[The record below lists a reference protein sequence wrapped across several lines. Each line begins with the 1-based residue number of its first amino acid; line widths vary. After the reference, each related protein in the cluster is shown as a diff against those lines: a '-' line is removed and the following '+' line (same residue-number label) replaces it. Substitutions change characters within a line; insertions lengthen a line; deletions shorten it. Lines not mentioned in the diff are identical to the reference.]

1 MKRRPTRTGRSAL
14 AGTAIRVAGAL
25 TALALIFA
33 GLAPAQAASY
43 IRIGGSGSSWA
54 GNALQDWVSRV
65 GSQGVTVDYENK
77 GSSTGRKEFA
87 DKMKQFAV
95 SEIPYTGDTAD
106 PRDNSL
112 PPFKY
117 AMLPV
122 VAGGTAFMYN
132 LKTGP
137 NRLTSLKLSQ
147 QAIAKIFTGQVQKWN
162 EPIIRADNP
171 GVPLPDA
178 RVNVVVRSDG
188 SGATAQFT
196 LWLLR
201 QFPADYAVLCQ
212 KTGCNPRAATS
223 FFPIGNGQLQNFVAQ
238 NGSQGV
244 TTYTA
249 NNQYTI
255 NYDEYSYAKGI
266 DFPTAQVK
274 NASGFYTLPTESAV
288 AVALTQAKINLD
300 SKSANYLSQDLS
312 RVYGYHDPRSYPMS
326 AYSYMIVPTQT
337 TEALNAAQGATL
349 GYFANYALCEG
360 QRPMGQLGY
369 SPLPMNLVLAAMDQI
384 QKIPGVDKPTL
395 DKINQTKTSVRT
407 GGTPACNNPTFKP
420 GDSPAM
426 NQLVRSAPF
435 DPACDA
441 ACQAPWTGSNAAENQ
456 GPGSTGSNTGNGG
469 GKAAPAAATGAA
481 GGTASGKTAP
491 AGSAAPAAAAP
502 AANGNTAAA
511 RTGSAGASCDADT
524 GTCGTTAQAQGA
536 VAGQALAPVSTNLP
550 AYNGWG
556 QPQTLLVV
564 VGLLLLVLVLAPPL
578 IAHLLGRGTPVRPG
592 KQGSRT

>member
-1 MKRRPTRTGRSAL
+1 MTRRPTRTSTRARIAGVLIAL
-14 AGTAIRVAGAL
+14 G
-25 TALALIFA
+25 LIFV
-33 GLAPAQAASY
+33 GLVPAQAASY

-132 LKTGP
+132 LKTGA
-137 NRLTSLKLSQ
+137 NRLTTLKLSQ

-162 EPIIRADNP
+162 DPIIRADNP

-201 QFPADYAVLCQ
+201 QFPADYAKLCQ
-212 KTGCNPRAATS
+212 KTGCNPKSATS

-266 DFPTAQVK
+266 GFPTAQVK
-274 NASGFYTLPTESAV
+274 NAAGFYTLPTESAV

-312 RVYGYHDPRSYPMS
+312 RVYGYRDPRSYPMS
-326 AYSYMIVPTQT
+326 AYSYMIVPTQN
-337 TEALNAAQGATL
+337 TEALNNAQGATL

-384 QKIPGVDKPTL
+384 RKIPGVDKATL
-395 DKINQTKTSVRT
+395 DKMNQTKASVKS

-435 DPACDA
+435 DSACDA

-456 GPGSTGSNTGNGG
+456 GPGSTGSNAGNGG
-469 GKAAPAAATGAA
+469 GKTPAPGSAPAQAAP
-481 GGTASGKTAP
+481 
-491 AGSAAPAAAAP
+491 GSAEAAKSASAPAAAAGAHAAAGP
-502 AANGNTAAA
+502 AAAA
-511 RTGSAGASCDADT
+511 CDPDT
-524 GTCGTTAQAQGA
+524 GTCGTTVQAQGA
-536 VAGQALAPVSTNLP
+536 TNGQVLAPVSTNL
-550 AYNGWG
+550 ASNNGWG
-556 QPQTLLVV
+556 QSQTLLVV
-564 VGLLLLVLVLAPPL
+564 IGLLMLVLVLAPPL
-578 IAHLLGRGTPVRPG
+578 AAHLLSRRAPSKAG
-592 KQGSRT
+592 KQGSPT

>member
-1 MKRRPTRTGRSAL
+1 MIRRPTRTTTARVGGVLIAL
-14 AGTAIRVAGAL
+14 G
-25 TALALIFA
+25 LIFA

-87 DKMKQFAV
+87 DKMKQFTV

-147 QAIAKIFTGQVQKWN
+147 EAIAKIFTGQVQKWN

-201 QFPADYAVLCQ
+201 QFPAEYAKLCQ
-212 KTGCNPRAATS
+212 RTGCDPKTATS

-255 NYDEYSYAKGI
+255 NYDEYSYSKGI
-266 DFPTAQVK
+266 DFPAAQVK
-274 NASGFYTLPTESAV
+274 NAAGFYTLPTESAV
-288 AVALTQAKINLD
+288 AVALTQAKINMD

-312 RVYGYHDPRSYPMS
+312 RVYGYRDPRSYPMS
-326 AYSYMIVPTQT
+326 AYSYMIVPTEN
-337 TEALNAAQGATL
+337 TEALNNAQGATL

-384 QKIPGVDKPTL
+384 QKIPGVDKSTT
-395 DKINQTKTSVRT
+395 DNMNQTKASVKS
-407 GGTPACNNPTFKP
+407 GGTPSCNNPTFKP

-435 DPACDA
+435 DPGCDA
-441 ACQAPWTGSNAAENQ
+441 SCQAPWSGANASENQ
-456 GPGSTGSNTGNGG
+456 GPGSTGSNTGNPGG
-469 GKAAPAAATGAA
+469 EAAPAAAVPAAEPAGVPAVAAAGPAGAA
-481 GGTASGKTAP
+481 APSTAGT
-491 AGSAAPAAAAP
+491 AAAA
-502 AANGNTAAA
+502 
-511 RTGSAGASCDADT
+511 CDPDT
-524 GTCGTTAQAQGA
+524 GACGAAQAQETA
-536 VAGQALAPVSTNLP
+536 AGPALVPVSTNL
-550 AYNGWG
+550 ASNNGWG
-556 QPQTLLVV
+556 PSQTLLVV
-564 VGLLLLVLVLAPPL
+564 IGLLMLVLVLAPPL
-578 IAHLLGRGTPVRPG
+578 VAHMLGQRSTATPG
-592 KQGSRT
+592 KPGSRT